1 MDFALDTHFLIGLWR
16 QPRDGPEVRWLLANS
31 DASLGLAWVVKAE
44 FLAGAVVAGH
54 SLERVSLFLADYPVL
69 WPTDATVLTYARCYA
84 ALRKTKLAV
93 GTNDL
98 WIGATS
104 LTHNVP
110 LLTRNAKELSRIE
123 GLQVVDY
130 ANH

>member
-1 MDFALDTHFLIGLWR
+1 ML
-16 QPRDGPEVRWLLANS
+16 
-31 DASLGLAWVVKAE
+31 KAE

-69 WPTDATVLTYARCYA
+69 WPTDATVFTYARCYA